1 MKLTEF
7 EGKKLF
13 RKYGIGT
20 PKGVLVKKTGKTGSD
35 PAIALPAMVKA
46 QVRSGDRKKAGGI
59 FFANDKRSLAK
70 GIKELL
76 GSRVNGEAVKEVL
89 VEEYVPAA
97 KEYCISINY
106 DTDARGPVLSL
117 SPNGG
122 SGIARAKNFPIDIL
136 LGVPQFFLRQALK
149 EASFPTC
156 NVGILLTIQ
165 KLWEL
170 FIKEYALLAEINPL
184 FKTKEGTFIAGDAK
198 IILDDEKLEPAKH
211 HFIEMAGDIA
221 ILASGGGASLLNID
235 ALIRHGGK
243 PANYTEYSGN
253 PKGEVV
259 RELTKRVLGK
269 KGLKGAWVVG
279 GTANFTDIYETMKGF
294 VEGLR
299 EVKPK
304 PTYPI
309 VIRRDG
315 PRQKEAFEM
324 LREVGKKEGYQFHLF
339 GSETAMA
346 ETAGIIVKLAYGKQR
361 NPNNKIQNPNQ
372 TQNPKPK
379 TF

>member
-1 MKLTEF
+1 MKLTES

-13 RKYGIGT
+13 RQYGIQT
-20 PKGVLVKKTGKTGSD
+20 PKGALMKKAGGIPTTL
-35 PAIALPAMVKA
+35 LPAMIKA
-46 QVRSGDRKKAGGI
+46 QVRSGERKNAGGI
-59 FFANDKRSLAK
+59 FFVANKQALTK

-76 GSRVNGEAVKEVL
+76 GKEINGEVAKEVL
-89 VEEYVPAA
+89 VEEHILAI
-97 KEYCISINY
+97 KEYYISISY
-106 DTDARGPVLSL
+106 DTDTRGPIISL
-117 SPNGG
+117 SQNGG
-122 SGIARAKNFPIDIL
+122 SGIKKAHIFPIDFL
-136 LGVPQFFLRQALK
+136 LGVPKFFLRESLK
-149 EASFPTC
+149 EAGFPMADIQ
-156 NVGILLTIQ
+156 GISDIIE

-184 FKTKEGTFIAGDAK
+184 FKTREGAFVAGDAK
-198 IILDDEKLEPAKH
+198 IIIDDEKINPAQRN
-211 HFIEMAGDIA
+211 FIEMQGDIA
-221 ILASGGGASLLNID
+221 ILASGGGASLINID
-235 ALIRHGGK
+235 ALIECGGK

-294 VEGLR
+294 IEGLR

-324 LREVGKKEGYQFHLF
+324 LKEVAKKEGYDFHLY
-339 GSETAMA
+339 GSDTPMA
-346 ETAGIIVKLAYGKQR
+346 ETARIMVKLAYGK
-361 NPNNKIQNPNQ
+361 
-372 TQNPKPK
+372 
-379 TF
+379 